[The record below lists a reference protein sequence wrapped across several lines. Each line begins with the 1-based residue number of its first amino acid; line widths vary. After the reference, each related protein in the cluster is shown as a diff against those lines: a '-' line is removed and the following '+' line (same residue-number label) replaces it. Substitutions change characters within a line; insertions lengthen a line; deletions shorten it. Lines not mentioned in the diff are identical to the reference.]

1 MPFMSAI
8 YMIHVVRWFD
18 LMTVTSHHFNLRQQ
32 PTESIEQNMLGIW
45 FHISINIVHFWH
57 WLNDNDINGLPTTC
71 KLKASICWY
80 VLYSYNCFYV
90 QLYHM
95 QFCLKQN
102 KKGHTLYISTRKQMT
117 VKLVLLY
124 VNLPYLVFQ
133 VTRRYRTVVDN
144 LVNVDNPK

>member
-1 MPFMSAI
+1 
-8 YMIHVVRWFD
+8 
-18 LMTVTSHHFNLRQQ
+18 
-32 PTESIEQNMLGIW
+32 
-45 FHISINIVHFWH
+45 
-57 WLNDNDINGLPTTC
+57 
-71 KLKASICWY
+71 
-80 VLYSYNCFYV
+80 
-90 QLYHM
+90 M

-133 VTRRYRTVVDN
+133 VTRRYRTVIDN